1 MTISSPSASHTRPS
15 APLPRPSA
23 PSDST
28 EPTRTVPLSAR
39 DESGMTT
46 AEYAVGTVGA
56 CSVGGLLVKVAQSDW
71 FNDLIREVFQ
81 GITGILPF

>member
-1 MTISSPSASHTRPS
+1 MSISH
-15 APLPRPSA
+15 LPA
-23 PSDST
+23 AAATTT
-28 EPTRTVPLSAR
+28 EPAVPSSGR
-39 DESGMTT
+39 DERGMTT

-81 GITGILPF
+81 GIVGILPF